1 MSPTV
6 HRIYIGTFF
15 LIFIAVLVFLVIT
28 GWEYYLT
35 PVEERFFHDAH
46 NNLKPSGL
54 YGHGYGVVGSL
65 MMLVG
70 VSGYMLRKRLPS
82 LQRLGILK
90 HWLEFHIF
98 LCTTGPLLVLF
109 HTAFKFGG
117 LVAVS
122 FWSMVAVVL
131 SGIIG
136 RFLYVRIPRTIQG
149 KELSIEELQKERLKI
164 SERLQQSTAAPDL
177 STDSSPG
184 IISPGISG
192 MMKEWRLSRKRIRVF
207 VSELNK
213 ADYTSSDR
221 KTLLSLFRRQEELRR
236 RIVSLKVMQK
246 FFKYWHVAHLP
257 FALLMLI
264 VMIIHIGVAVA
275 FGYVWILK

>member
-54 YGHGYGVVGSL
+54 YGHGYGVIGSL

-192 MMKEWRLSRKRIRVF
+192 MMKEWRLSRKRIRAF
-207 VSELNK
+207 VSELNQ
-213 ADYTSSDR
+213 ADYASSDR

>member
-15 LIFIAVLVFLVIT
+15 LIFISVLVFLVIT

-54 YGHGYGVVGSL
+54 YGHGYGVIGSL

-192 MMKEWRLSRKRIRVF
+192 MMKEWRLSRKRIRAFVF
-207 VSELNK
+207 ELNK
-213 ADYTSSDR
+213 ADYASSDR
-221 KTLLSLFRRQEELRR
+221 KSLLSLFRRQEELRR

>member
-15 LIFIAVLVFLVIT
+15 LIFISVLVFLVIT

-54 YGHGYGVVGSL
+54 YGHGYGVIGSL

-192 MMKEWRLSRKRIRVF
+192 MMKEWRLSRKRIRAFVF
-207 VSELNK
+207 ELNK
-213 ADYTSSDR
+213 ADYASSDR

>member
-54 YGHGYGVVGSL
+54 YGHGYGVIGSL

-164 SERLQQSTAAPDL
+164 SERLQQSSAAPDL

-192 MMKEWRLSRKRIRVF
+192 MMKEWRLSRKRIRAFVF
-207 VSELNK
+207 ELNK
-213 ADYTSSDR
+213 ADYASSDR
-221 KTLLSLFRRQEELRR
+221 KSLLSLFRRQEELRR